1 MLPFEARL
9 DGFDPSR
16 VAVLELYGH
25 IHVPGDRLASERFL
39 QGLHVAAHGL
49 LHLSEQNPELLA
61 QRIVA
66 AGLNNLADL
75 GPLLLYRLLQAVK
88 ASVHR
93 IETVFQALGV
103 LSLLLVER
111 LESLFVLSLPHDC
124 FLLEHSIFGLELGSG
139 NILLLDVLFFLFLHH
154 ITPIERADLRL
165 VGVVSGFGLDYTR
178 SNVRLGSVWL
188 DMLTAVPGL
197 GGFVVGAVVAL
208 HRRLIVHLSLFGWNI
223 DTSRGVA
230 DRSK

>member
-49 LHLSEQNPELLA
+49 LHLSELNPELLA
-61 QRIVA
+61 QRI
-66 AGLNNLADL
+66 
-75 GPLLLYRLLQAVK
+75 AVK

-111 LESLFVLSLPHDC
+111 LESLFVLSLPRDC

-139 NILLLDVLFFLFLHH
+139 NILLLDVLFFLLLHH

-208 HRRLIVHLSLFGWNI
+208 HRRLIVYLSLFGWNI

-230 DRSK
+230 DRSQ